1 MFQDK
6 VEHKVGEMQFT
17 EVE

>member
-6 VEHKVGEMQFT
+6 VEHKVGEMEFT